1 MDNINIQA
9 IIGKHSPLLAAALE
23 HNKPTEINPENVKA
37 AIKEIVEAVIDKC
50 NQKSLLSLTDYHTMK
65 KATVEEYTC
74 GLKNNEPALV
84 IEVDKQSILAVKKR
98 INYE

>member
-50 NQKSLLSLTDYHTMK
+50 AEEADIIQDGYFNSDGGYEDLSIINK
-65 KATVEEYTC
+65 E
-74 GLKNNEPALV
+74 
-84 IEVDKQSILAVKKR
+84 SILAVKNQ